1 MDFNQWCIYIHTEAK
16 KYHPQL
22 LEYIVAPR
30 IDTKQL
36 TKILNAK
43 TYGTHN
49 NLGSDTRS

>member
-1 MDFNQWCIYIHTEAK
+1 MNFNQWCIYIHTEAK

-43 TYGTHN
+43 TYGTQN
-49 NLGSDTRS
+49 NLGSDSRS